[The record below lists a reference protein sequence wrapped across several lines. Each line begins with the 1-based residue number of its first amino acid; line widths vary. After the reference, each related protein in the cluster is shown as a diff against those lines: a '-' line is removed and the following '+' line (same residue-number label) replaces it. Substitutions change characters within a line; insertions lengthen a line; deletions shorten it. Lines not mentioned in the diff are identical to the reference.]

1 MKFEVLIQLPT
12 MLTGVWRGVG
22 VHAFEGRVTIDE
34 MARIEVAGSVWHK
47 QNPGKVVELDV
58 IFQSDARLNAEERA
72 RMAAIIKR
80 WEGARTA
87 SATVVLASG
96 LAGSMH
102 RSIITGMQMLAPPP
116 HPTKVFGS
124 IPDAVGWLTP
134 HVQAV
139 CGADVAR
146 DELLT
151 GVNDLCT
158 SFRAGRPA
166 AHAT

>member
-34 MARIEVAGSVWHK
+34 MARIEVAGTVWHK
-47 QNPGKVVELDV
+47 QNPGKVVELVV
-58 IFQSDARLNAEERA
+58 IFPSDARMNAEERA
-72 RMAAIIKR
+72 RMATIIKR
-80 WEGARTA
+80 WEGVRTA
-87 SATVVLASG
+87 SATVILASG
-96 LAGSMH
+96 LVGSVH
-102 RSIITGMQMLAPPP
+102 RSMLTGIQMLAPPP

-124 IPDAVGWLTP
+124 TSEAVSWLAP
-134 HVQAV
+134 HVQAI

>member
-1 MKFEVLIQLPT
+1 MKFDVIIQLPNVV
-12 MLTGVWRGVG
+12 TGVWRAVG
-22 VHAFEGRVTIDE
+22 VHLFEGRITLDD
-34 MARIEVAGSVWHK
+34 MSRIEVAGSTWHK
-47 QNPGKVVELDV
+47 QNPGKVVELVV
-58 IFQSDARLNAEERA
+58 IFPSDARMDGDERA

-139 CGADVAR
+139 CGASVSR
-146 DELLT
+146 DELLA
-151 GVNDLCT
+151 GVDALCAG
-158 SFRAGRPA
+158 FRAGRQTA
-166 AHAT
+166 DAT